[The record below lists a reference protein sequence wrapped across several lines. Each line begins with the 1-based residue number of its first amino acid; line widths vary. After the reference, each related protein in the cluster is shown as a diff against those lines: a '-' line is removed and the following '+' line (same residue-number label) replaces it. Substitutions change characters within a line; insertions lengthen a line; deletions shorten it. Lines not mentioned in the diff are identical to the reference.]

1 MASCPVDEKA
11 VDVEVFCE
19 YRPLLEQ
26 ILLYSLQLSDLAG
39 SAVSLRLITDN
50 TLKRTTDKNGHT
62 TYMAERASMLLNTVM
77 DNMDKR
83 MKSASDIMTGFLEA
97 IEESKALHQFISKQK
112 NNYASQG

>member
-11 VDVEVFCE
+11 VDVAVFSE
-19 YRPLLEQ
+19 YKPSLEQ
-26 ILLYSLQLSDLAG
+26 ILLYSLRDLAER
-39 SAVSLRLITDN
+39 AVSLRLITVN
-50 TLKRTTDKNGHT
+50 TLKRTTDKNGQT